1 MGYFDD
7 PKHKAQWE
15 KELSQLREDKAR
27 IKADLQP
34 VSGEAEHTADKNFER
49 SVPENDFAD
58 EQKFEAAP
66 EEKTAYRNEPEKE
79 QYDEA
84 LSKPRAVKKAPE
96 SRPVERERPE
106 GTYRIKTSF
115 QELLREENMEP
126 PQKLTQKP
134 RELER
139 QKEVSHEL

>member
-15 KELSQLREDKAR
+15 KELSQLREEKAR
-27 IKADLQP
+27 IKAGLQP
-34 VSGEAEHTADKNFER
+34 VSGKAEPTADKNLDKNL
-49 SVPENDFAD
+49 PENDFVE
-58 EQKFEAAP
+58 EQHFEAAP

-84 LSKPRAVKKAPE
+84 LSEPAA
-96 SRPVERERPE
+96 SRKTTERKSVERERPE
-106 GTYRIKTSF
+106 GEYRIKTSF
-115 QELLREENMEP
+115 QELLREGNMDP
-126 PQKLTQKP
+126 PQKLTKKP

-139 QKEVSHEL
+139 QKEVTNEL